1 MKKRLLIMGIVSV
14 LALSV
19 TACGGE
25 TLTEYQKNNTAEV
38 SANAGTT
45 EQMQE
50 EASKDAQKVSV
61 CIYYSNADA
70 SGFEAKEIEMDSLS
84 PDNLIGELA
93 LVNVVSYDTEVL
105 DFSKSGKSLT
115 LDLSTDFSD
124 YVNMMGTAGEYIVIG
139 SLVNTFLDAYSADDI
154 LITSN
159 GKTLET
165 SHAIYDKP
173 LLRFEDSGTQT
184 TTATDGTKEAMAY
197 HLKDTA
203 YTQDEKQIYYPQFD
217 GMPDEALQEKW
228 NQAIFDI
235 ASNHFGK
242 EDKTEYESYSVD
254 YKVGLCTTEK
264 ISFLFTKKTTVN
276 GETTT
281 QTYALTFDL
290 VEGKC
295 LRLKDMSDAMET
307 ISYNMANQ
315 GYFKVVSKEIDREA
329 FDEYYKNKVSDSSDF
344 REMFL
349 HYDYDLDDLTEEPQ
363 GYSYITADG
372 QLELI
377 MNAEKGLSDNQ
388 VTIETGIKA
397 D

>member
-1 MKKRLLIMGIVSV
+1 M
-14 LALSV
+14 
-19 TACGGE
+19 
-25 TLTEYQKNNTAEV
+25 
-38 SANAGTT
+38 
-45 EQMQE
+45 
-50 EASKDAQKVSV
+50 
-61 CIYYSNADA
+61 
-70 SGFEAKEIEMDSLS
+70 
-84 PDNLIGELA
+84 
-93 LVNVVSYDTEVL
+93 
-105 DFSKSGKSLT
+105 
-115 LDLSTDFSD
+115 
-124 YVNMMGTAGEYIVIG
+124 
-139 SLVNTFLDAYSADDI
+139 
-154 LITSN
+154 
-159 GKTLET
+159 
-165 SHAIYDKP
+165 
-173 LLRFEDSGTQT
+173 
-184 TTATDGTKEAMAY
+184 
-197 HLKDTA
+197 
-203 YTQDEKQIYYPQFD
+203 
-217 GMPDEALQEKW
+217 QEKW

-276 GETTT
+276 DETTT